1 APARRALRLRDRGC
15 RWPGCDRQVN
25 WSTPHHIVA
34 WSKNGPT
41 NLTNLVLLCVSLTI
55 ASSMKAD
62 GRWSK
67 WVASSASFRPSGW

>member
-1 APARRALRLRDRGC
+1 

-41 NLTNLVLLCVSLTI
+41 DLANLVLCVSLTI
-55 ASSMKAD
+55 DSSMRGD
-62 GRWSK
+62 GRWSRPG
-67 WVASSASFRPSGW
+67 ASSASCRRSGW